1 MAPTQELINVKLLL
15 IGNSSV
21 GKSSLLLR
29 FSDKQWLPEDEAS
42 ATIGVDFRVHKMEVK
57 GRKVKMSIW
66 DTAGQERFRTITA
79 SYYRGAQGVILGPSC
94 SSSLRSPLTGTT
106 VYDVSNRE
114 SFEALPRWLEELENY
129 VPPEVVKIVV
139 GNKLDK
145 EYSRQVPTTE
155 GASFAQRTGCL
166 FVEASAKTAVGV
178 TEAFSD
184 VVARIIDTP
193 ALWGDEKPKASSS
206 SKARAA
212 APRAPES
219 MPGNIDLSQA
229 HDEEEDG
236 GMRVL
241 AYFKYEF
248 VSFYLS
254 EGRRRRGLERLSF
267 TLRTPRCL
275 VSPSPNERAMLTYYR
290 IN

>member
-1 MAPTQELINVKLLL
+1 MAPTPRSYSQELINVKLLL

-42 ATIGVDFRVHKMEVK
+42 ATIGVDFRVHKMDVN

-79 SYYRGAQGVILGPSC
+79 SYYRGAQGVIL
-94 SSSLRSPLTGTT
+94 
-106 VYDVSNRE
+106 VYDVSSRE

-145 EYSRQVPTTE
+145 EYSRQVPTSE
-155 GASFAQRTGCL
+155 AAAFAGRAGCL

-178 TEAFSD
+178 TEAFND
-184 VVARIIDTP
+184 VVTRIIDTP
-193 ALWGDEKPKASSS
+193 ELWSEEKPTTKTKTSS
-206 SKARAA
+206 AA
-212 APRAPES
+212 APRPTANATTTADAS

-229 HDEEEDG
+229 QDEEASSG
-236 GMRVL
+236 C
-241 AYFKYEF
+241 
-248 VSFYLS
+248 S
-254 EGRRRRGLERLSF
+254 
-267 TLRTPRCL
+267 C
-275 VSPSPNERAMLTYYR
+275 
-290 IN
+290 

>member
-79 SYYRGAQGVILGPSC
+79 SYYRGAQGVIL
-94 SSSLRSPLTGTT
+94 
-106 VYDVSNRE
+106 VYDVSSRE

-129 VPPEVVKIVV
+129 VPPEVVKIIV

-229 HDEEEDG
+229 HDEEEEG
-236 GMRVL
+236 GC
-241 AYFKYEF
+241 A
-248 VSFYLS
+248 
-254 EGRRRRGLERLSF
+254 
-267 TLRTPRCL
+267 C
-275 VSPSPNERAMLTYYR
+275 
-290 IN
+290 

>member
-1 MAPTQELINVKLLL
+1 MAPIPQPTRPQELINVKLLL

-79 SYYRGAQGVILGPSC
+79 SYYRGAQGVIL
-94 SSSLRSPLTGTT
+94 

-145 EYSRQVPTTE
+145 EYSRQVPTEE
-155 GASFAQRTGCL
+155 GAAFALRTGCL

-184 VVARIIDTP
+184 VVELIIDTP
-193 ALWGDEKPKASSS
+193 ALWGEEKDKPKASSKS
-206 SKARAA
+206 SKSRAA
-212 APRAPES
+212 TSVPGYRAQDS
-219 MPGNIDLSQA
+219 MPGNIDLSQVQ
-229 HDEEEDG
+229 EDG
-236 GMRVL
+236 DEADGC
-241 AYFKYEF
+241 A
-248 VSFYLS
+248 
-254 EGRRRRGLERLSF
+254 
-267 TLRTPRCL
+267 C
-275 VSPSPNERAMLTYYR
+275 
-290 IN
+290 

>member
-1 MAPTQELINVKLLL
+1 MAPTPQELINVKLLL

-79 SYYRGAQGVILGPSC
+79 SYYRGAQGVIL
-94 SSSLRSPLTGTT
+94 

-114 SFEALPRWLEELENY
+114 SFEALPRWLGELEIY
-129 VPPEVVKIVV
+129 VSPEVVKIVV

-145 EYSRQVPTTE
+145 EYSRQVPAAE
-155 GASFAQRTGCL
+155 GAAFAARTGCL

-178 TEAFSD
+178 TEAFSE
-184 VVARIIDTP
+184 VVERIIDTP
-193 ALWGDEKPKASSS
+193 SLWGEEKPKASSS
-206 SKARAA
+206 RARAA
-212 APRAPES
+212 AAAAAAATDVPYTSDS
-219 MPGNIDLSQA
+219 MPGNIDLLQVQVQA
-229 HDEEEDG
+229 G
-236 GMRVL
+236 
-241 AYFKYEF
+241 
-248 VSFYLS
+248 
-254 EGRRRRGLERLSF
+254 EGPGC
-267 TLRTPRCL
+267 PC
-275 VSPSPNERAMLTYYR
+275 
-290 IN
+290 

>member
-79 SYYRGAQGVILGPSC
+79 SYYRGAQGVIL
-94 SSSLRSPLTGTT
+94 

-206 SKARAA
+206 KARAA

-236 GMRVL
+236 GC
-241 AYFKYEF
+241 A
-248 VSFYLS
+248 
-254 EGRRRRGLERLSF
+254 
-267 TLRTPRCL
+267 C
-275 VSPSPNERAMLTYYR
+275 
-290 IN
+290 

>member
-1 MAPTQELINVKLLL
+1 MAPTPQSQELINVKLLL

-42 ATIGVDFRVHKMEVK
+42 ATIGVDFRVHKLEVH

-79 SYYRGAQGVILGPSC
+79 SYYRGAQGVIL
-94 SSSLRSPLTGTT
+94 
-106 VYDVSNRE
+106 VYDVSSRE

-155 GASFAQRTGCL
+155 AAAFAARTGCL
-166 FVEASAKTAVGV
+166 FVEASAKTAV
-178 TEAFSD
+178 A
-184 VVARIIDTP
+184 
-193 ALWGDEKPKASSS
+193 
-206 SKARAA
+206 
-212 APRAPES
+212 
-219 MPGNIDLSQA
+219 
-229 HDEEEDG
+229 
-236 GMRVL
+236 
-241 AYFKYEF
+241 
-248 VSFYLS
+248 
-254 EGRRRRGLERLSF
+254 
-267 TLRTPRCL
+267 
-275 VSPSPNERAMLTYYR
+275 
-290 IN
+290 

>member
-66 DTAGQERFRTITA
+66 VRPSFSSFVRFARVFTLSLVPLPLA
-79 SYYRGAQGVILGPSC
+79 SFTHWSHNRIRRAKNASAPSRRPYYRGAQGVIL
-94 SSSLRSPLTGTT
+94 
-106 VYDVSNRE
+106 VYDVSSRE

-178 TEAFSD
+178 TEAFND

-206 SKARAA
+206 AKARAT
-212 APRAPES
+212 APES

-236 GMRVL
+236 GC
-241 AYFKYEF
+241 A
-248 VSFYLS
+248 
-254 EGRRRRGLERLSF
+254 
-267 TLRTPRCL
+267 C
-275 VSPSPNERAMLTYYR
+275 
-290 IN
+290 

>member
-1 MAPTQELINVKLLL
+1 MAPTPQPRPQELINVKLLL

-79 SYYRGAQGVILGPSC
+79 SYYRGAQGVIL
-94 SSSLRSPLTGTT
+94 
-106 VYDVSNRE
+106 VYDVSSRE

-193 ALWGDEKPKASSS
+193 ALWGEEKPKASSS
-206 SKARAA
+206 KPRASGSRAA
-212 APRAPES
+212 ES
-219 MPGNIDLSQA
+219 MPGNIDLSQT
-229 HDEEEDG
+229 HEEDDGEG
-236 GMRVL
+236 GGC
-241 AYFKYEF
+241 A
-248 VSFYLS
+248 
-254 EGRRRRGLERLSF
+254 
-267 TLRTPRCL
+267 C
-275 VSPSPNERAMLTYYR
+275 
-290 IN
+290 